1 MESLEQRTLLTTGV
15 LVLPDTTS
23 PPSFGATVNVT
34 EFGNTLNTTSDFNTS
49 GGNFLGTFN
58 GNQLSAT
65 YCLNLTLGISPPE
78 EFDSA
83 NETTDGTIY
92 GTPVPNAGAISWLL
106 TNIGPTVTTLDQEAA
121 LQAAI
126 WRTEYGPNGFQV
138 NSVDNS
144 DTTDTT
150 GEEAIM
156 QPFYQSYL
164 QALGKNTA
172 PVSSVDWISP
182 DEDGMDQGLVAL
194 PTITAAPLTLGN
206 LSPTQWQEN
215 QPGYD
220 GTISVTGGTGGYRNL
235 QVSGLPSGLSATV
248 LSSTVNGQQSGTIT
262 ISGTPTQSGTFTL
275 TTTLQDGN
283 GDTGSGTESLTITAA
298 PLTLGNLS
306 PTQWDVNEP
315 GYDGTIAVSGGSG
328 GYQNLQLS
336 GLPSGLSAAVL
347 SSTINGQQS
356 GTITIS
362 GTPTQS
368 GTFSLRVSIDDS
380 YGNHANGKDT
390 LTIHGVATRQSP
402 NWAGY
407 VAQTNLAKP
416 ASGAVTM
423 VSGSW
428 NMPIVKGAPGASM
441 DAWVGID
448 GYPYTN
454 HTVEQI
460 GTTGYVD
467 ASTGK
472 ATYYAWHE
480 MFPAAEVRIPIT
492 IHAGDAV
499 SGSVT
504 YNPRS
509 KKFTL
514 KISDA
519 TTRKTWSTQKPL
531 PASKGAQ
538 ESSAEWIVEDTGIAG
553 GGFSPLANFGTVTF
567 ANAWATINGRSG
579 PISNPA
585 WQNQPKDIVSTMG
598 TNEATTSALTTTG
611 KGSAAKNSFTV
622 TYIP

>member
-206 LSPTQWQEN
+206 LNSTQ
-215 QPGYD
+215 G
-220 GTISVTGGTGGYRNL
+220 
-235 QVSGLPSGLSATV
+235 
-248 LSSTVNGQQSGTIT
+248 TVNQKY
-262 ISGTPTQSGTFTL
+262 
-275 TTTLQDGN
+275 
-283 GDTGSGTESLTITAA
+283 TGK
-298 PLTLGNLS
+298 
-306 PTQWDVNEP
+306 
-315 GYDGTIAVSGGSG
+315 IAVSGGSG
-328 GYQNLQLS
+328 SYMPPTIT
-336 GLPSGLSAAVL
+336 GLPKGLVYGLA
-347 SSTINGQQS
+347 GK
-356 GTITIS
+356 TITVS
-362 GTPTQS
+362 GIMPTQS
-368 GTFSLRVSIDDS
+368 GQFNNIKVSLRDSNGASVNGVYSLTVNPAPAASVTVSAPSTVTEGIGFQITITVKDK
-380 YGNHANGKDT
+380 YGNGCTGPVT
-390 LTIHGVATRQSP
+390 LSCAGPGLINPEQVSP
-402 NWAGY
+402 
-407 VAQTNLAKP
+407 T
-416 ASGAVTM
+416 
-423 VSGSW
+423 
-428 NMPIVKGAPGASM
+428 
-441 DAWVGID
+441 
-448 GYPYTN
+448 
-454 HTVEQI
+454 TVN
-460 GTTGYVD
+460 V
-467 ASTGK
+467 
-472 ATYYAWHE
+472 
-480 MFPAAEVRIPIT
+480 VN
-492 IHAGDAV
+492 V
-499 SGSVT
+499 
-504 YNPRS
+504 N
-509 KKFTL
+509 
-514 KISDA
+514 
-519 TTRKTWSTQKPL
+519 
-531 PASKGAQ
+531 
-538 ESSAEWIVEDTGIAG
+538 
-553 GGFSPLANFGTVTF
+553 GTVTF
-567 ANAWATINGRSG
+567 TVKLASQAWSIKLNATAGKVTGSSKTIIVLPPTLQWPSRYANFSSDRLLQPTQAEIQEDAKPT
-579 PISNPA
+579 NPNENPGVL
-585 WQNQPKDIVSTMG
+585 WIVNG
-598 TNEATTSALTTTG
+598 TNPEKSSTPASQMCYQFAFGPGPLWVLNLAKYQLAGPKQGSPQPQIGDIGLVFVHGVLLHACIVVGRDSHGNWLFAQRNGVSPVFIGNMALLVSEAGGPANTNNIRFVPG
-611 KGSAAKNSFTV
+611 N
-622 TYIP
+622 